1 MIVGFHF
8 PHKTASMF
16 AHKIMQTVSA
26 ELGLKYFSQNQV
38 PATHTQLC
46 DLSNEQICGEEVF
59 LRGPVRNFTVLQSLD
74 GLDIDA
80 ALRFSTPA
88 SFLNGNYKAVCQR
101 RDVLDLVVSQYFSH
115 GWIHPPANGF
125 GERRKEIQ
133 AGKISVFEYALLE
146 FEGLADFGQDSILD
160 KYNDLS
166 RLVAVNGPGNTLTL
180 DYEEMVEDYGAW
192 CEKLCSFLPQIGCLE
207 EVLERLDPEYSDL
220 PLRPT
225 EYFSDPLEYVRENQ
239 NEIRRHTRSPRPGDH
254 KRFLT
259 EDEITQLR
267 ARINPSLIR
276 RFYRK
281 LVRKIRKMTT
291 SFRRNP

>member
-1 MIVGFHF
+1 MAAFFRQSRSVARDSFGRVKVKNRGWSIPNSGATVSIQYKLKRVPVMIVGFHF

-166 RLVAVNGPGNTLTL
+166 L
-180 DYEEMVEDYGAW
+180 
-192 CEKLCSFLPQIGCLE
+192 
-207 EVLERLDPEYSDL
+207 
-220 PLRPT
+220 
-225 EYFSDPLEYVRENQ
+225 
-239 NEIRRHTRSPRPGDH
+239 
-254 KRFLT
+254 
-259 EDEITQLR
+259 
-267 ARINPSLIR
+267 SLIH
-276 RFYRK
+276 
-281 LVRKIRKMTT
+281 I
-291 SFRRNP
+291 